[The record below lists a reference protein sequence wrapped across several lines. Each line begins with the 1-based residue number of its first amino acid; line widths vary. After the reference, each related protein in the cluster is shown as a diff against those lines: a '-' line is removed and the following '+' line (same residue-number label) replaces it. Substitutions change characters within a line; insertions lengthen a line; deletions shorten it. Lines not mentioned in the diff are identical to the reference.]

1 MNFIFVP
8 ANESAIARFLHHIF
22 LIDHFFFFFHL
33 FHNTSSPFHCFS
45 RCHYRENIF
54 QNMFSEKKK
63 KKKENRIIGTNTL
76 FKICYIYPIFRYAF
90 NFVNRLYS
98 SPFYG
103 TLIFFDSFFFFESLF
118 LSPFIDDSS
127 YLETFVPAV
136 YVTKVTV
143 GSETRRAKFMKKCHP
158 FLFRMRRSISIREVG
173 SGHPTRI
180 SIKPIARRIDH
191 SISFDVR

>member
-8 ANESAIARFLHHIF
+8 ANETAIARFLHHIF
-22 LIDHFFFFFHL
+22 LIDHFFFFFTCSIIPQVH
-33 FHNTSSPFHCFS
+33 FIVS
-45 RCHYRENIF
+45 RGAIIAKIF
-54 QNMFSEKKK
+54 FKIYFQKKK

-76 FKICYIYPIFRYAF
+76 FKICYIYPIFRYAS

-158 FLFRMRRSISIREVG
+158 FLFRTRRSISIREVG